1 MAKPTTEDARLVVEF
16 AKLAA
21 ESGITD
27 AADWIWSDDFSPNYD
42 DFVKKYPRGTKEH
55 ARASKICGFYET
67 IGALWKH
74 GLFSQELIFEWLWVS
89 GVWDRLKSFA
99 LAQRKAS
106 GEEAIYELFEAMAEE
121 QKKATAKVP
130 VGASA
135 R

>member
-21 ESGITD
+21 ESKLSE
-27 AADWIWSDDFSPNYD
+27 AVDWMWSDQFPPNYD
-42 DFVKKYPRGTKEH
+42 DFVKKYPRGTAEH
-55 ARASKICGFYET
+55 ARATQICSFYET

-74 GLFSQELIFEWLWVS
+74 GLFSQEMIFEWLWVA
-89 GVWDRLKSFA
+89 GVWDRLKGFA
-99 LAQRKAS
+99 LGQRKAA
-106 GEEAIYELFEAMAEE
+106 GNDAIYELFEAMAEAQ
-121 QKKATAKVP
+121 QKLIEKVP